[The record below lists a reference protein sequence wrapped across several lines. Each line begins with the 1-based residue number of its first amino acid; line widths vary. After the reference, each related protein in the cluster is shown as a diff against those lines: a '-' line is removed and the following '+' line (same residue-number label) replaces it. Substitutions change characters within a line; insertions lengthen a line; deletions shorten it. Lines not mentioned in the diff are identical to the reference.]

1 MPAAPAPRVVTYAGP
16 ACPRCNLPL
25 SLENL
30 TLAEEICPRCQGYF
44 RSTVFHPPQ
53 RIARVMQLAQSGPEI
68 AGSCAN
74 HPRNAAVTNCSR
86 CGLFIC
92 SLCEL
97 DMHGEKYCPSCFDR
111 LTKDGG
117 IEQAQVRFRDW
128 GALAIAMAVVGL
140 FFDWMMIGVPFNV
153 MSVYYAIRGFRDPQF
168 SRDKI
173 FLLTISIVLALLGL
187 AWAIVVI
194 AKFLK
199 VGSL

>member
-1 MPAAPAPRVVTYAGP
+1 
-16 ACPRCNLPL
+16 L

-30 TLAEEICPRCQGYF
+30 TLPEEICPRCQGYF
-44 RSTVFHPPQ
+44 RSAVFHPPQ
-53 RIARVMQLAQSGPEI
+53 RIARVFQIGQSGPES

-74 HPRNAAVTNCSR
+74 HPRNAAVTNCGR

-97 DMHGEKYCPSCFDR
+97 DLHGVKYCPSCFDR

-117 IEQAQVRFRDW
+117 IEQAQTRFRDW
-128 GALAIAMAVVGL
+128 GALAIGMALFGL
-140 FFDWMMIGVPFNV
+140 LFDWMMIGVPFNV
-153 MSVYYAIRGFRDPQF
+153 LSVYYAIRGFRDPQF
-168 SRDKI
+168 SRDRI
-173 FLLTISIVLALLGL
+173 FLLTISTVLALLGL

-199 VGSL
+199 VGTL